1 MNKNIY
7 NKMKYFNNIQNI
19 QNIQNIP
26 NIQNIENI
34 TPIHFCTFGNTGLYS
49 KSIELLKN
57 EALSSNYFNSV
68 TVYNEFDIP
77 TEYKNFVQEN
87 KRGYGYWIWKPII
100 LLDMFSKKK
109 PNDIIIYA
117 DAGCAI
123 STTESAK
130 KYLIEWINILKEHET
145 KRIGFLMSQHIEET
159 WTKMDLFNFM
169 DCNDDKY
176 KLTPHYSASIQIYM
190 NTEDN
195 IKFITEQ
202 LRIMS
207 YDNFHY
213 ITDAQSYIPNSEKFK
228 DYRHDQSIL
237 SLLYKKYG
245 CAIIEDHW
253 ADYSRPIV
261 TIRRKF
267 F

>member
-1 MNKNIY
+1 MNKDIF
-7 NKMKYFNNIQNI
+7 NKMKHFNIQNTKNTSI
-19 QNIQNIP
+19 ENTS
-26 NIQNIENI
+26 IENI
-34 TPIHFCTFGNTGLYS
+34 TPIHFCTFGNTDLYS
-49 KSIELLKN
+49 QSIQLLKD
-57 EALSSNYFNSV
+57 EAISSKYFDTV

-77 TEYKNFVQEN
+77 EKYENFITLN

-100 LLDMFSKKK
+100 LLDMFSKKN

-117 DAGCAI
+117 DAGCGI

-159 WTKMDLFNFM
+159 WTKMDLFDFM

-195 IKFITEQ
+195 IKFIKEQ

-207 YDNFHY
+207 YDNYHY
-213 ITDAQSYIPNSEKFK
+213 ITDEPSYIPNSEKFK

-253 ADYSRPIV
+253 KDYSRPIV